1 MNSSQVII
9 GFADDRRVF
18 HPGEILRAECSVDP
32 PPADEIVA
40 VEWSAYWRTEGKG
53 DEDSESIADEIDSAS
68 EGGRLDPLN
77 LKPLEVQLPR
87 SPLSYD
93 GVIVKIRWFVSAHVR
108 LRGGDELEGQAEFQL
123 GEVAPAREAQAVD
136 SHD

>member
-1 MNSSQVII
+1 MSSSQVII

-18 HPGEILRAECSVDP
+18 QPGETLRAECSVDP
-32 PPADEIVA
+32 APADEIVGVA
-40 VEWSAYWRTEGKG
+40 WSAFWRTEGKG
-53 DEDSESIADEIDSAS
+53 DEDSESIADEVDSAS
-68 EGGRLDPLN
+68 EDDRLDPHS

-93 GVIVKIRWFVSAHVR
+93 GVIVKIRWFVSAHVL
-108 LRGGDELEGQAEFQL
+108 LRGGEELESEAEFQL
-123 GEVAPAREAQAVD
+123 GEVAPAQEAQPQN

>member
-1 MNSSQVII
+1 MSSSQVII

-18 HPGEILRAECSVDP
+18 QPGETLRAECSVDP
-32 PPADEIVA
+32 PPSVEIVA
-40 VEWSAYWRTEGKG
+40 LEWSAYWRTEGKG
-53 DEDSESIADEIDSAS
+53 DEDGDSVVDEADSAA
-68 EGGRLDPLN
+68 EGGRLDPYS

-93 GVIVKIRWFVSAHVR
+93 GAIVKIRWFVSAHVR
-108 LRGGDELEGQAEFQL
+108 LQGGEELESEAEFQL
-123 GEVAPAREAQAVD
+123 GEVAPAQEAPAVD

>member
-1 MNSSQVII
+1 MSSSQVII

-18 HPGEILRAECSVDP
+18 QPGEILRAECSVDP

-40 VEWSAYWRTEGKG
+40 LEWSAYWRTEGKG
-53 DEDSESIADEIDSAS
+53 DEDSESIADEVDSAS
-68 EGGRLDPLN
+68 EGDRLDPFS

-108 LRGGDELEGQAEFQL
+108 LRSGEKLESEAEFQL
-123 GEVAPAREAQAVD
+123 GEVAPAQDAQPHD